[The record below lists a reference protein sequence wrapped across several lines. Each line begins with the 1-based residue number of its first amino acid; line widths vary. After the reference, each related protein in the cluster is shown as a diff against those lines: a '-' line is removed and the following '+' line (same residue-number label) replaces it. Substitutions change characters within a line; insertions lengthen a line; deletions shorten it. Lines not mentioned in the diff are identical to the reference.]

1 MPRHLSQALAV
12 AAAVA
17 GTGAVATYALA
28 DVARFTPALI
38 VEQLFTDNVR
48 ADSED
53 KDADA
58 VTTVGLRISGEYESA
73 RVQVAGIATAY
84 YNEYWAT
91 NEFDDFNGD
100 GAIAG
105 RLVILEDRFF
115 IDAQASRQ
123 EVFVAPDETAGSGLS
138 TGSSNTR
145 QTEYSVGP
153 LLTLNMFDLADLA
166 VRGTY
171 AKVMY
176 DEPLVGP
183 LLVPI
188 DDVTAKSAAG
198 RITTGERH
206 SNYELIGTAE
216 YLETEDDFE
225 LRNAV
230 GHVIVNLTPSFS
242 AIGRY
247 GYERISDPSI
257 ALMRGPRW
265 SVGGRYS
272 MSNTSY
278 IQLEYGERF
287 DDTNWSGVAN
297 FLLSPRILFNAEY
310 SDTLLPA
317 QLSRLRPLDDIFDD
331 DGNLSLQSAPPPFL
345 PSPTLVDQVVRDKNL
360 RASTTYTRG
369 LATYSLTGA
378 HAERQIPG
386 LGETEKIYR
395 FDLEWRETMSRS
407 LTGLASAG
415 FYNNYDPSFGTEPL
429 QQYRAELGFI
439 YLFNTDV
446 TFNGSY
452 IWTLSD
458 RELSG
463 DTQINVL
470 RFGMIHAL

>member
-12 AAAVA
+12 VAAVA
-17 GTGAVATYALA
+17 GTGTVATYALA
-28 DVARFTPALI
+28 DVVRFTPALI

-53 KDADA
+53 HDADA
-58 VTTVGLRISGEYESA
+58 ITTVGVRLSGEYESA
-73 RVQVAGIATAY
+73 RIQAAAIVNAF

-100 GAIAG
+100 GAFVG
-105 RLVILEDRFF
+105 RLVVLEDRFF
-115 IDAQASRQ
+115 IDGQASRQ
-123 EVFVAPDETAGSGLS
+123 EVFLAPDATAGTGLS
-138 TGSSNTR
+138 TGSSNSK

-153 LLTLNMFDLADLA
+153 LLTLNVFDLADLA

-171 AKVMY
+171 AKVMF

-198 RITTGERH
+198 SITTGERH
-206 SNYELIGTAE
+206 SNYELMGTAE
-216 YLETEDDFE
+216 YLETDDDFE

-230 GHVIVNLTPSFS
+230 GHVIVNLTASFS

-257 ALMRGPRW
+257 PLLRGPRW

-272 MSNTSY
+272 MSDTSFVQ
-278 IQLEYGERF
+278 IEYGERF
-287 DDTNWSGVAN
+287 DDANWAGTAN
-297 FLLSPRILFNAEY
+297 FLLSPRILFNASY

-317 QLSRLRPLDDIFDD
+317 QLSRLRALDDIFDD
-331 DGNLSLQSAPPPFL
+331 DGNLSLQPAPQPIL
-345 PSPTLVDQVVRDKNL
+345 PSLTLVDQVVRDKNL
-360 RASTTYTRG
+360 NAITTYTRG
-369 LATYSLTGA
+369 LATFSLSGA
-378 HAERQIPG
+378 HAERSIPG
-386 LGETEKIYR
+386 LGDTEKIYR
-395 FDLEWRETMSRS
+395 FDLEWREQMSRS

-415 FYNNYDPSFGTEPL
+415 FFDNYEPGLGSEPL
-429 QQYRAELGFI
+429 QQYRAEVGFI

-446 TFNGSY
+446 TFSGSY
-452 IWTLSD
+452 VWSLSD

-463 DTQINVL
+463 DTQVNVL
-470 RFGMIHAL
+470 RFGMIHAY